1 MTYYAVTNDPNEL
14 MHFGIKGMKWGVR
27 RTDAQLGHPKK
38 PRSAAYK
45 KASSKLSK
53 MMQNG
58 IDRTK
63 ANWREYNSPKAKYER
78 QTNRAIEQARKGKL
92 KYGKLTDDQVRRVTE
107 RLALER
113 QARQLSDTEKTF
125 RKRLSE
131 SIGTGIITGVG
142 AGVAGMVG
150 EKIKRKS
157 TLKTDRLRAEQNDA
171 FERAKEERRLRN
183 ANEEQEKKLERT
195 LREEAAKE
203 QIKYNA
209 QKKTDE
215 YEHKRD
221 EAYRVE
227 QARNKYL
234 YGDGDDYYN
243 NRYVKQ
249 QTLQEQ
255 EKQQREQERKQR
267 LEELKAQRKEY
278 AANVKRIEA
287 EQKRIQEA
295 EREQLRLAE
304 AEAARKEH
312 ERYRKGMEEL
322 NRIAGKR
329 DYERAIADK
338 QRRIAEA
345 KEKERYEHNMTVWS
359 KDIDNDRS
367 NVYGYEPQISY
378 GTRTARRR
386 RRNGSR

>member
-63 ANWREYNSPKAKYER
+63 ANWREYNSPEAKYER
-78 QTNRAIEQARKGKL
+78 RTNRAIEQARKGKL
-92 KYGKLTDDQVRRVTE
+92 KYGKLTDDQVRRITE

-150 EKIKRKS
+150 EKISRNSK
-157 TLKTDRLRAEQNDA
+157 LKTDRLREEQKDA
-171 FERAKEERRLRN
+171 IEREKENRKLRN
-183 ANEEQEKKLERT
+183 ANKEMNKKLKRT
-195 LREEAAKE
+195 LLEESMKE
-203 QIKYNA
+203 QIKQHAN
-209 QKKTDE
+209 KKTDE

-243 NRYVKQ
+243 NRYVKK

-255 EKQQREQERKQR
+255 EREQR
-267 LEELKAQRKEY
+267 LKDY
-278 AANVKRIEA
+278 AASVKNIEAEQKRIEA

-295 EREQLRLAE
+295 EN
-304 AEAARKEH
+304 KS
-312 ERYRKGMEEL
+312 YR
-322 NRIAGKR
+322 
-329 DYERAIADK
+329 
-338 QRRIAEA
+338 
-345 KEKERYEHNMTVWS
+345 HNISKWA

-367 NVYGYEPQISY
+367 NVYGYEPQNSY
-378 GTRTARRR
+378 GTRTLRKIRRR
-386 RRNGSR
+386 DIRNEPQISYSTRIVRKRTRNGSR